1 MAKRARKTVNQRK
14 SRSPAKKVARTGASR
29 AQKAA
34 KPAKRRAKPR
44 QARVKVVRSRAT
56 KASRARKAI
65 VRRPSRPLPP
75 AEMFSERLFLSSLE
89 RSLRDNRLVWEALA
103 KR

>member
-1 MAKRARKTVNQRK
+1 MAKRARKAVNQRK
-14 SRSPAKKVARTGASR
+14 SRGPAKKVARAGASR
-29 AQKAA
+29 ARKAA
-34 KPAKRRAKPR
+34 KPVKRRAKPR
-44 QARVKVVRSRAT
+44 QARVRVVRSRAT

-65 VRRPSRPLPP
+65 VRRPARPLPP
-75 AEMFSERLFLSSLE
+75 AEMLSERLFLSSLE